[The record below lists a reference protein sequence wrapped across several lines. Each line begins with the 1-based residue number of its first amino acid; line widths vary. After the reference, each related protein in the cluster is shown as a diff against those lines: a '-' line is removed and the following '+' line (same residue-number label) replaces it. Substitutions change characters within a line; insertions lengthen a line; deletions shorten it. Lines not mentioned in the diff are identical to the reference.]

1 MKIYHRPAGG
11 QGIPIVPMLDILTI
25 LLIFFIVHT
34 EFKHQ
39 VSVLNLDVP
48 QTRHLAGVQGDR
60 NSILL
65 EVGDDGSIAF
75 NGKVISSSQLVEE
88 VRALLNSGVPEKC
101 TAMQAIGYKE
111 MAEAVLRTGDYHAGA
126 EEIKLRSRQYA
137 KRQLTWFKRNTAAK
151 QIVWGSDPDLLD
163 ALRRSTEFME
173 EFGI

>member
-48 QTRHLAGVQGDR
+48 QTRHLAGIQGDR

-65 EVGDDGSIAF
+65 EVADDGSIAF

-88 VRALLNSGVPEKC
+88 VRTLQQQNPHARIQLS
-101 TAMQAIGYKE
+101 AAAASS
-111 MAEAVLRTGDYHAGA
+111 MARFIEVLD
-126 EEIKLRSRQYA
+126 EL
-137 KRQLTWFKRNTAAK
+137 TAAGLDVE
-151 QIVWGSDPDLLD
+151 QIPVRIDYAP
-163 ALRRSTEFME
+163 AK
-173 EFGI
+173 

>member
-48 QTRHLAGVQGDR
+48 QTQHLAGTQGDR

-65 EVGDDGSIAF
+65 EVADDGSIAF

-88 VRALLNSGVPEKC
+88 VRTLQQQNPQTRIQLSAAAASS
-101 TAMQAIGYKE
+101 
-111 MAEAVLRTGDYHAGA
+111 MARFIEVLD
-126 EEIKLRSRQYA
+126 EL
-137 KRQLTWFKRNTAAK
+137 TAAGLDVE
-151 QIVWGSDPDLLD
+151 QIPVRIDYAP
-163 ALRRSTEFME
+163 AK
-173 EFGI
+173 

>member
-48 QTRHLAGVQGDR
+48 QTRHLAGTQGDR

-65 EVGDDGSIAF
+65 EVADDGSIAF
-75 NGKVISSSQLVEE
+75 NGRVISSSQLVEE
-88 VRALLNSGVPEKC
+88 VRTLQQQNP
-101 TAMQAIGYKE
+101 QARIQLSAAAASS
-111 MAEAVLRTGDYHAGA
+111 MARFIEVLD
-126 EEIKLRSRQYA
+126 EL
-137 KRQLTWFKRNTAAK
+137 TAAGLDVE
-151 QIVWGSDPDLLD
+151 QIPVRIDYAP
-163 ALRRSTEFME
+163 AK
-173 EFGI
+173 

>member
-39 VSVLNLDVP
+39 DSVLNLDVP
-48 QTRHLAGVQGDR
+48 QTRPLAGTQGDR

-65 EVGDDGSIAF
+65 EVADDGSIAF

-88 VRALLNSGVPEKC
+88 VRTLQQQNP
-101 TAMQAIGYKE
+101 QARIQLSAAAASS
-111 MAEAVLRTGDYHAGA
+111 MARFIEVLD
-126 EEIKLRSRQYA
+126 EL
-137 KRQLTWFKRNTAAK
+137 TAAGLDVE
-151 QIVWGSDPDLLD
+151 QIPVRIDYAP
-163 ALRRSTEFME
+163 AK
-173 EFGI
+173 

>member
-48 QTRHLAGVQGDR
+48 QTQHLAGTQGDR

-65 EVGDDGSIAF
+65 EVADDGSIAF

-88 VRALLNSGVPEKC
+88 VRTLQQQNP
-101 TAMQAIGYKE
+101 QARIQLSAAAASS
-111 MAEAVLRTGDYHAGA
+111 MARFIEVLD
-126 EEIKLRSRQYA
+126 EL
-137 KRQLTWFKRNTAAK
+137 TAAGLDVE
-151 QIVWGSDPDLLD
+151 QIPVRIDYAPAKSVR
-163 ALRRSTEFME
+163 ALV
-173 EFGI
+173 

>member
-48 QTRHLAGVQGDR
+48 QTQHLAGTQGDR

-65 EVGDDGSIAF
+65 EVADDGSIAF

-88 VRALLNSGVPEKC
+88 VRTLQQQNP
-101 TAMQAIGYKE
+101 QARIQLSAAAASS
-111 MAEAVLRTGDYHAGA
+111 MARFIEVLD
-126 EEIKLRSRQYA
+126 EL
-137 KRQLTWFKRNTAAK
+137 TAAGLDVE
-151 QIVWGSDPDLLD
+151 QIPVRIDYAS
-163 ALRRSTEFME
+163 AK
-173 EFGI
+173 

>member
-48 QTRHLAGVQGDR
+48 QTRHLAGTQGDR

-65 EVGDDGSIAF
+65 EVADDGSIAF

-88 VRALLNSGVPEKC
+88 VRTLQQQNP
-101 TAMQAIGYKE
+101 QARIQLSAAAASS
-111 MAEAVLRTGDYHAGA
+111 MARFIEVLD
-126 EEIKLRSRQYA
+126 EL
-137 KRQLTWFKRNTAAK
+137 TAAGLDVE
-151 QIVWGSDPDLLD
+151 QIPVRIDYAP
-163 ALRRSTEFME
+163 AK
-173 EFGI
+173 